1 MAEKRKLEFFVLR
14 YVPDAVK
21 GEFVNIGLVMFE
33 PGANGPGFVGVRFT
47 RDWGRVRCLDPQVDV
62 GLLLALQK
70 DIRAQLVDVRDREA
84 LIRRIEDSFSN
95 RVQLSGVKG
104 CMAANPAAELAL
116 LTRLYLKR
124 RVVAKGEPQELEPEP
139 EPRHGVGRHFILGE
153 MQESFERVGVWK
165 LLMKGIPVSPYTHP
179 KDPFKFDFGYRV
191 GGEIKLF
198 QAVSMST
205 KVDAAVLLAARFQ
218 KIEPKMAE
226 MTSATSILTAVVEP
240 GLDRNKD
247 EVGFALEMMEES
259 RIQVVDTSDMP
270 GIAEE
275 ARVDLRV

>member
-1 MAEKRKLEFFVLR
+1 MTEKRKLEFFVLR

-21 GEFVNIGLVMFE
+21 EEFVNIGLVMFE
-33 PGANGPGFVGVRFT
+33 PGANGPGFAEVRFT
-47 RDWGRVRCLDPQVDV
+47 RDWRRVRCLDPQVDV

-70 DIRAQLVDVRDREA
+70 DIRAQLAEVRDRET
-84 LIRRIEDSFSN
+84 LIRRLQDSFSN
-95 RVQLSGVKG
+95 LVQLSGVKG
-104 CMAANPAAELAL
+104 CMSANPAAELAL
-116 LTRLYLKR
+116 LTRYYLKR
-124 RVVAKGEPQELEPEP
+124 RVAAKGEPLELEPEP

-153 MQESFERVGVWK
+153 MQESFERAGVWK
-165 LLMKGIPVSPYTHP
+165 LLMKRIPVFPYTHP

-198 QAVSMST
+198 HAVSLST

-218 KIEPKMAE
+218 KIAPKMAQ
-226 MTSATSILTAVVEP
+226 MTSAASILTAVVEH
-240 GLDRNKD
+240 GLDRSKD

-259 RIQVVDTSDMP
+259 RIRVAETSEMA